1 MGRIELFLIFILA
14 LAYLAV
20 PVITLVLM
28 VQINNRLKQ
37 IEQYLQFDVKTE

>member
-14 LAYLAV
+14 LVYLAV
-20 PVITLVLM
+20 PVITLVLI